1 MNQNTESNRDKP
13 FVVALTGGIASGKT
27 LVSEAFAGLGV
38 PIIDTDVIAHDIVEP
53 GQPALLE
60 IRESFGEDVI
70 DDTGRLNRPYLRS
83 LIFSKPNER
92 RKLESILHP
101 KIRQSAMD
109 AVAKVTSDYCVL
121 VIPLLVEKGA
131 YPNVDRVLV
140 VDTSNEVQIK
150 RLMQRDNCSLEQAQ
164 LALKSQ
170 ASREQRLK
178 IADDVLDN
186 SGAPGQVREKVTDL
200 HKKYLQLATRGRA
213 AI

>member
-1 MNQNTESNRDKP
+1 MIVTKP
-13 FVVALTGGIASGKT
+13 GIFSVVLTGGIASGKT
-27 LVSEAFAGLGV
+27 LVSDTFASLGV

-83 LIFSKPNER
+83 LIFSKPDER
-92 RKLESILHP
+92 KKLESILHP
-101 KIRQSAMD
+101 KIRQKVMGAI
-109 AVAKVTSDYCVL
+109 AKITSDYCIL
-121 VIPLLVEKGA
+121 VIPLLAEKGA

-178 IADDVLDN
+178 IADDVLEN
-186 SGAPGQVREKVTDL
+186 SGTPGQVREKVTDL

-213 AI
+213 AN